1 MSKKGHHHL
10 VHRPLRHCHS
20 HKQVHSCFRL
30 YLLWGWV
37 GILGFQG
44 SNCGWREL
52 AGCPGQEGARDPGGA
67 QGRRRRAGAWGAGV
81 SRRFTCSRAPA
92 HPQGVAQGQYP
103 GRRRG
108 GGDAGQRR
116 LRCRRFPLGSAPTNT
131 CSEEVSVSQLLGPR
145 TWRPPVPLTSLG
157 PGSLLPLRRPTAF
170 WRQVSLPSTPA
181 IRTKGA
187 SQAPLPRPRVPGP
200 RCSHLHP
207 VKKALRRSS
216 PPSSQDDGARPPTTL
231 RGGKG

>member
-1 MSKKGHHHL
+1 MAGGSWQGVL
-10 VHRPLRHCHS
+10 DRRVHGIQAVLR
-20 HKQVHSCFRL
+20 
-30 YLLWGWV
+30 
-37 GILGFQG
+37 
-44 SNCGWREL
+44 
-52 AGCPGQEGARDPGGA
+52 AGGGA
-67 QGRRRRAGAWGAGV
+67 PALGVRGSPDASHAAGP
-81 SRRFTCSRAPA
+81 PA

-231 RGGKG
+231 RGGTSAARGPGLASRRRRPRHRGPWGHRRRLGAGV